1 MFRHLRDA
9 QAAIIN
15 GTPTHLQFR
24 NRNIY
29 TPLHRFSTMTMQ
41 TRDDKRTQ
49 KAAAAKLAAVLFGIG
64 ILIAAAVFVIGI
76 VFARMGF

>member
-1 MFRHLRDA
+1 MFLHLRF
-9 QAAIIN
+9 
-15 GTPTHLQFR
+15 G

-29 TPLHRFSTMTMQ
+29 TPLLTPLHRFSNMTMQ

-64 ILIAAAVFVIGI
+64 ILIAAAVFAVGT
-76 VFARMGF
+76 VFVRMGF